1 MAQELKPIGELL
13 RGRRNELQMSLKDI
27 ETATSIRTN
36 YLQAIE
42 DGQMEKLISPIYA
55 QGFVKQYAVA
65 LGLDGERIIAESAEL
80 FRRPIQ
86 QDFAYGIG
94 TLEPRG
100 NPGASVKWVPGSVWI
115 GAFFILLVVAYYVA
129 RLLEVV

>member
-1 MAQELKPIGELL
+1 MGDELNSMGEMF
-13 RGRRNELQMSLKDI
+13 RVRRKELNIALK
-27 ETATSIRTN
+27 EVENATSIRTT

-55 QGFVKQYAVA
+55 EGFARQYASF
-65 LGLDGERIIAESAEL
+65 LGLDGDKIVAEFADV
-80 FRRPIQ
+80 FKQPIH

-94 TLEPRG
+94 TLEMRG
-100 NPGASVKWVPGSVWI
+100 NPGAGVKWMPNAVWFA
-115 GAFFILLVVAYYVA
+115 AFFVILVIAYYVA